1 MASSALANSLVVA
14 HKGSSGI
21 ACAFPD
27 VCLVPQPGKP
37 VFVPIPYPNVA
48 NTTATKEVRGQQ
60 LRAKLHHL
68 HMQIGTL
75 PTGDPIRWQRLL
87 DEYVVRT
94 AELYKTLSE

>member
-1 MASSALANSLVVA
+1 
-14 HKGSSGI
+14 
-21 ACAFPD
+21 
-27 VCLVPQPGKP
+27 VPQPGKP